1 MDLIPFETSIL
12 QSDKCRF
19 PSGPQRTVRVLPV
32 VNLTKLILVY
42 NDSINQFIKHCY
54 SDIN

>member
-32 VNLTKLILVY
+32 VNLVV
-42 NDSINQFIKHCY
+42 NPRV
-54 SDIN
+54 